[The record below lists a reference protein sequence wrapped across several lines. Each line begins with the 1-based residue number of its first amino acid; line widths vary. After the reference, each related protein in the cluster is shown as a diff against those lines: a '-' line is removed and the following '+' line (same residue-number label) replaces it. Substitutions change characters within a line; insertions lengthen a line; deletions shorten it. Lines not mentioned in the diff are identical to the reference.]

1 MILSEYLTQI
11 GDRIQDDAGKL
22 SSDVLTSCL
31 NQAIEEYSLARPQVL
46 AAEDAGDGTA
56 FLALPDGWEEGFSR
70 LVSLQEIDSSGKPT
84 ALTTYALDRAPDQTR
99 IYHTDGEFT
108 DGATYRVRYTARHVV
123 SSTAST
129 LPPVDDF
136 ALCDLAASYAA
147 LRLSAAYAQEENAN
161 LGTVTIERQSKT
173 NEYRTLARELRTS
186 FEKNMKATYSS
197 SQGMRT
203 WQPPQSQ
210 STYRLR

>member
-1 MILSEYLTQI
+1 VILAEYLTQI
-11 GDRIQDDAGKL
+11 GDRIQDDAGSDILTHCL
-22 SSDVLTSCL
+22 S
-31 NQAIEEYSLARPQVL
+31 QAIQEYSLARPQELV
-46 AAEDAGDGTA
+46 EDATGDGTA
-56 FLALPDGWEEGFSR
+56 FLDTPTGWEAGFSR
-70 LVSLQEIDSSGKPT
+70 VLALQELDSSDKPT
-84 ALTTYALDRAPDQTR
+84 AITTYTLDRDPTQTR
-99 IYHTDGEFT
+99 IYRTDGEFISGT
-108 DGATYRVRYTARHVV
+108 TYRVRYTARHVV
-123 SSTAST
+123 SAAAST

-161 LGTVTIERQSKT
+161 LGTVTIERKSKT
-173 NEYRTLARELRTS
+173 SEYRTLARELRAS